1 MKRLA
6 LIGYGYWGPNILR
19 NLFDIPKA
27 QVVYLVDLS
36 NDRLNLAKKRYP
48 SIKTTTD
55 INLVLNDPKVDGVI
69 IATPTKTHFSLG
81 QKFLNL
87 GKNILIEKPMTQNLE
102 EAMSLVK
109 LSKKKKKLLMVDHT
123 FLFNDAVIK
132 IKELID
138 KGELGNILYIDSVRA
153 NLGLFQTDVNVIY
166 DLASHDFS
174 IIQYLLESKP
184 KSIRAT
190 GASHYSKQEDV
201 AYISAK
207 YPNNIMAHV
216 HVSWL
221 SPLKIRKMMI
231 IGTKKMIVY
240 DDTETAEKIRVYDK
254 GIIMDIDNALAQQ
267 LKIGYRSGDAWLPK
281 INIIEPLSLMLEEFV
296 KGMDKK
302 KGEVKSS
309 GLFALGV
316 MESLDS
322 ATKSIRIGRKV
333 NL

>member
-19 NLFDIPKA
+19 NLFDTPNTE
-27 QVVYLVDLS
+27 VVYLADLS
-36 NDRLNLAKKRYP
+36 KDRLNLAKKRYP
-48 SIKTTTD
+48 SIKTTENID
-55 INLVLNDPKVDGVI
+55 LILNDPSIDGVI

-102 EAMSLVK
+102 EAINLVR

-132 IKELID
+132 IKDLID

-174 IIQYLLESKP
+174 IIQYFLESKP
-184 KSIRAT
+184 KSIKAT

-221 SPLKIRKMMI
+221 SPLKIRRMMI

-254 GIIMDIDNALAQQ
+254 GIIMDLNSALAEQI
-267 LKIGYRSGDAWLPK
+267 KIGYRSGDAWLPK
-281 INIIEPLSLMLEEFV
+281 VNIIEPLSLMLEEFV
-296 KGMDKK
+296 RGIEKK

-309 GLFALGV
+309 GNFALSV
-316 MESLDS
+316 METLDG
-322 ATKSIRIGRKV
+322 ATKSVRTGRKV